1 MMKSYYWLIGILITA
16 LLGILILQANYTLDN
31 YRMKS
36 TELKEEVNQLF
47 AVAIQEEKELRK
59 DSVLRWFRG
68 YLSDT
73 SKILLSVAYDPEENQ
88 LLNSIQD
95 HNDSSPYTTIS
106 FSDDD
111 RQINE
116 LDSAN
121 RAITID
127 LIVEAN
133 ANYLDK
139 NSIYYWTEQI
149 GEQMSK
155 LTDSMTL
162 DTARLHRIFREQL
175 QAHRIGTTYQLLAIP
190 IDSTL
195 SPPVG
200 KKLYTEAYTTGLTR
214 GDTKTFAQFEN
225 PFITVLRRAR
235 WSIFGS
241 LAIISLT
248 AGSFFIM
255 LRIILRQKQPTK
267 DWKNITLTKPP
278 KRPNNT

>member
-1 MMKSYYWLIGILITA
+1 
-16 LLGILILQANYTLDN
+16 
-31 YRMKS
+31 
-36 TELKEEVNQLF
+36 
-47 AVAIQEEKELRK
+47 
-59 DSVLRWFRG
+59 
-68 YLSDT
+68 
-73 SKILLSVAYDPEENQ
+73 
-88 LLNSIQD
+88 
-95 HNDSSPYTTIS
+95 
-106 FSDDD
+106 
-111 RQINE
+111 
-116 LDSAN
+116 
-121 RAITID
+121 
-127 LIVEAN
+127 
-133 ANYLDK
+133 
-139 NSIYYWTEQI
+139 
-149 GEQMSK
+149 
-155 LTDSMTL
+155 MTL

-255 LRIILRQKQPTK
+255 LRIILRQKQLAQIK
-267 DWKNITLTKPP
+267 DDFIDNISHELQTPIATLKAANEGLENITLTKPP